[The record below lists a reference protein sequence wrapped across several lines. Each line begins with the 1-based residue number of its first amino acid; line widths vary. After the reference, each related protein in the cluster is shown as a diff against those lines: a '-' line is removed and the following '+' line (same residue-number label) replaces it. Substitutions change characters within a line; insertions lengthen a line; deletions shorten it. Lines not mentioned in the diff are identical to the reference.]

1 MYGKLEDLV
10 SEWHRR
16 KRALF
21 DGVLMGD
28 AVDVY
33 RDGLQLAQQIR
44 DELEMLQD
52 QIGPS
57 TSHVSPAPVGHTGKH
72 SDPISEIV
80 ERIDDLECLLSDL
93 ERENGSVRRQIIE
106 GISSDIKNRDHKYIF
121 YHHCILGQPYKQ
133 IAKELMLSE
142 SHCRSVVSKYRKTFA
157 GE

>member
-10 SEWHRR
+10 AEWSRR

-21 DGVLMGD
+21 DGPLMGD

-33 RDGLQLAQQIR
+33 RDGLQLVQRIK
-44 DELEMLQD
+44 DEQEMLRD

-57 TSHVSPAPVGHTGKH
+57 TSHVSPAPAGHTGKH
-72 SDPISEIV
+72 SDPTSEV
-80 ERIDDLECLLSDL
+80 LERIDDLEYLLSDL
-93 ERENGSVRRQIIE
+93 NRDIGCVRQQIVV
-106 GISSDIKNRDHKYIF
+106 GINSDIKNRDHKYIF
-121 YHHCILGQPYKQ
+121 YHHCVLGEPYKQ

-142 SHCRSVVSKYRKTFA
+142 SHCRSVVSKIRKFYA

>member
-10 SEWHRR
+10 AEWSRR

-33 RDGLQLAQQIR
+33 RDGQQLAQRIK

-52 QIGPS
+52 QIGPA
-57 TSHVSPAPVGHTGKH
+57 TSHVSQSPSNHMGEH
-72 SDPISEIV
+72 SDPTSQVI
-80 ERIDDLECLLSDL
+80 ERIDDLQYLLSDL
-93 ERENGSVRRQIIE
+93 NRDIGSVRQQIVVCIN
-106 GISSDIKNRDHKYIF
+106 SDIKNRDHKYIF
-121 YHHCILGQPYKQ
+121 YHHCILGQPYRE
-133 IAKELMLSE
+133 IAKALSLSE
-142 SHCRSVVSKYRKTFA
+142 SHCRSIVSKCRKFYA